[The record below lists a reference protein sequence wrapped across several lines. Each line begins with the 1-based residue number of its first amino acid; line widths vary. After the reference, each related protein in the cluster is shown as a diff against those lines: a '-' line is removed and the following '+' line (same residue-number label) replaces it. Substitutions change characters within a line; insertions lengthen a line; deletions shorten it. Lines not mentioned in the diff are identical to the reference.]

1 MDAPESLGVLL
12 ATTRPLL
19 RLGLRVVLGEAAGL
33 HLTGEATTGAETL
46 RLCRVAR
53 PAVVLLDVGLAGPSA
68 REVLAAL
75 RGDESAARIVA
86 LAPPGAVDAVRALV
100 ALGAA
105 GAVGLDA
112 EPTSVAHAVRAV
124 GRGGTWF
131 DRPTLAAVATVPP
144 PGGPVLTP
152 REREVL
158 ALLATGRGNA
168 AIAATLYLSVRTVD
182 FHIRNLL
189 GKLGAHSRIEA
200 LYRARRQGLLPPDS
214 DAPLPLPDAG

>member
-1 MDAPESLGVLL
+1 MDETELLGVLL
-12 ATTRPLL
+12 ATARPLV
-19 RLGLRVVLGEAAGL
+19 RLGLRVILMETPGL
-33 HLTGEATTGAETL
+33 RSVGEATTGAETL

-68 REVLAAL
+68 LEVLAVL
-75 RGDESAARIVA
+75 RGDESATRVVA
-86 LAPPGAVDAVRALV
+86 LSPPGAVDAVRALV

-112 EPTSVAHAVRAV
+112 EPSNVARAVRAV

-131 DRPTLAAVATVPP
+131 DRPTLAAVAMPLQSD
-144 PGGPVLTP
+144 GPTLTP

-168 AIAATLYLSVRTVD
+168 AIAAALYLSVRTVD
-182 FHIRNLL
+182 FHVRNLL
-189 GKLGAHSRIEA
+189 GKLGAHSRTEA
-200 LYRARRQGLLPPDS
+200 LYHARRQGLLPLDS
-214 DAPLPLPDAG
+214 GGPTSLPDAG

>member
-1 MDAPESLGVLL
+1 MNAPESLGVLL
-12 ATTRPLL
+12 ATARPLV
-19 RLGLRVVLGEAAGL
+19 RLGLRVVLAEAVGL

-46 RLCRVAR
+46 RLCRAAR
-53 PAVVLLDVGLAGPSA
+53 PVVVLLDVGLADPSA
-68 REVLAAL
+68 PEVAAAL
-75 RGDESAARIVA
+75 REDCPPARVVA

-112 EPTSVAHAVRAV
+112 EPWGIAQAVRTV
-124 GRGGTWF
+124 GLGGTWF
-131 DRPTLAAVATVPP
+131 DRPTLAAVATVSP
-144 PGGPVLTP
+144 PGEPVLTA

-182 FHIRNLL
+182 FHVRNLL
-189 GKLGAHSRIEA
+189 GKLGAHSRTEA
-200 LYRARRQGLLPPDS
+200 LYRARRQGLLPPEI
-214 DAPLPLPDAG
+214 DASAPLPDAG